1 MKHLFVILSL
11 VVISTWGHAQQI
23 DSCSCQANLNALIQ
37 VAKSR
42 YAGFEDKTASKAL
55 NQYNQLRQN
64 LEQQSRLTS
73 PSACLTILEKY
84 VAFFKDD
91 HFTIHYTDQ
100 AAASRRPVKAKESPD
115 QINRY
120 LLANQARLSPIEGTW
135 RDIDDLYSVT
145 ICRDQK
151 DPNHY
156 TGSIASTK
164 VTNWQAGLV
173 KFSLKQMPSKRFEAV
188 YYFRDFTPAN
198 YTASV
203 QGDII
208 KFSGFGG
215 HWIRTVAKFDES
227 AQLARTVNLLTQQRQ
242 LPNLSFK
249 FIDANFCYL
258 KLNSFQVADS
268 AFNTVLLQHQQAI
281 SRTPHLIIDLRGNAG
296 GCCSL
301 DSWGEF
307 IRLIYTQPIIDAGV
321 TEKVDGKLISYPG
334 RTVRRDSVAKMPQ
347 QIALLIDSGG
357 ASSAELLLE
366 YARQSQKVTL
376 FGSPTSGTM
385 DYGTVRPYRLG
396 CGLYEGYVAT
406 VRSDWTLHGKIDETG
421 YQPDVVI
428 GDDQFDW
435 VRVVIDYYAGKPVLK
450 NR

>member
-37 VAKSR
+37 LAKSR

-55 NQYNQLRQN
+55 NQYKQLRQN

-73 PSACLTILEKY
+73 SSACLTILEKY
-84 VAFFKDD
+84 VAFFKYD
-91 HFTIHYTDQ
+91 HFIIYYTDQ
-100 AAASRRPVKAKESPD
+100 AAASRRPIKAKESAD

-135 RDIDDLYSVT
+135 RDIDDQYQVT
-145 ICRDQK
+145 IYRDQK

-173 KFSLKQMPSKRFEAV
+173 KFSLKQTPSKRFEAV

-203 QGDII
+203 QGNIL
-208 KFSGFGG
+208 KFSGFGE

-249 FIDANFCYL
+249 VIDANFCYL

-268 AFNTVLLQHQQAI
+268 AFNTVLLQHQQVI
-281 SRTPHLIIDLRGNAG
+281 NRTPHLIIDLRGNAG

-301 DSWGEF
+301 DSWGS
-307 IRLIYTQPIIDAGV
+307 L
-321 TEKVDGKLISYPG
+321 
-334 RTVRRDSVAKMPQ
+334 
-347 QIALLIDSGG
+347 SG
-357 ASSAELLLE
+357 
-366 YARQSQKVTL
+366 
-376 FGSPTSGTM
+376 
-385 DYGTVRPYRLG
+385 
-396 CGLYEGYVAT
+396 
-406 VRSDWTLHGKIDETG
+406 
-421 YQPDVVI
+421 
-428 GDDQFDW
+428 
-435 VRVVIDYYAGKPVLK
+435 
-450 NR
+450 

>member
-1 MKHLFVILSL
+1 MKHIFLTLTLFFIANY
-11 VVISTWGHAQQI
+11 GRAQQV
-23 DSCSCQANLNALIQ
+23 DSCSCQANLKAL
-37 VAKSR
+37 VDLSKNR
-42 YAGFEDKTASKAL
+42 YAGFEDKTSGNDLKQFNA
-55 NQYNQLRQN
+55 LRQN

-91 HFTIHYTDQ
+91 HFTIHYADQ

-120 LLANQARLSPIEGTW
+120 LSANQARLSPIEGTW
-135 RDIDDLYSVT
+135 RDIDDLYQVT
-145 ICRDQK
+145 IYRDKK

-164 VTNWQAGLV
+164 VANWQAGLV
-173 KFSLKQMPSKRFEAV
+173 KFSLKQTPSKGFEAV
-188 YYFRDFTPAN
+188 YYFRDFTPSN
-198 YTASV
+198 YSASL
-203 QGDII
+203 QGDVL

-215 HWIRTVAKFDES
+215 YWIRTVAKFDES

-249 FIDANFCYL
+249 VIDSNFCYL

-268 AFNTVLLQHQQAI
+268 AFNTVLLQHQQVI
-281 SRTPHLIIDLRGNAG
+281 SRTPHLIIDLRGNGG

-307 IRLIYTQPIIDAGV
+307 IRLIYTQPIVDAGV
-321 TEKVDGKLISYPG
+321 TEKVAGKLISYPG

-385 DYGTVRPYRLG
+385 DYGAVRPYRLP

-450 NR
+450 TR